1 MKTALLLALL
11 LSLPAMAGE
20 RIHRSAAEVMA
31 FKRANP
37 CPATGL
43 RRGKCENYQVDHVIP
58 LCLGGPDTR
67 ENMQWLSVEDHRIKT
82 RIDVRECR
90 KLKNAAATPAK

>member
-1 MKTALLLALL
+1 MKTALLLALC
-11 LSLPAMAGE
+11 LSIPAMAGE

-43 RRGKCENYQVDHVIP
+43 RRGKCPGFEVDHKVP
-58 LCLGGPDTR
+58 LCLKGADTK
-67 ENMQWLSVEDHRIKT
+67 ENMQWLSVEDHRAKT

-90 KLKNAAATPAK
+90 KLRNRAHR